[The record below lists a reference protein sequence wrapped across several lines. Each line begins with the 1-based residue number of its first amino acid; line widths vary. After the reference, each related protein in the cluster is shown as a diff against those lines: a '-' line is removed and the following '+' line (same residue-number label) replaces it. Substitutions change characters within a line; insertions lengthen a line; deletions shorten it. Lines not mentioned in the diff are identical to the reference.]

1 MSRPWP
7 RPPRLAFREAG
18 ERAFALIAVE
28 QAARFFSAAL
38 ELWPD
43 DDPERPRLLLRLAY
57 ARAYGRAMDESFFQ
71 ARDALLEAGEHEL
84 AAEAEVLIGRTAWER
99 GDQDLAFT
107 HLRRAHELV
116 QDAPASHSKALVLHW
131 LSRSLALADQIDE
144 AIALGRETIA
154 MAEVLG
160 LDELRANALTTMG
173 FTRFTT
179 GDLGGLADAEESI
192 EIARAANSPDV
203 VRSLGNYASCL
214 KDLGEIP
221 RAAEIIEE
229 ARAGA
234 VRLGRGIYISWLDGE
249 GLIYRYYDGRWDDAL
264 ELAEQMTEE
273 FETSGSSS
281 FMEAGVRAYRALM
294 LLARDDP
301 ETALEETVRSLELAR
316 RVKDAQVLHPALG
329 TYAVV
334 RSRLGLIDEAAQ
346 AADELLEDWSRVT
359 MLGTAE
365 WLLDLA
371 YVLVPLGRLD
381 DLEQALGRVKLDFP
395 WLRAVRAYAAGDP
408 AAAAEVFR
416 EIGNRPDEAYMRLQS
431 GIDGEVRKAID
442 FYRSVGATRY
452 VREGEAALAA
462 TA

>member
-1 MSRPWP
+1 
-7 RPPRLAFREAG
+7 
-18 ERAFALIAVE
+18 
-28 QAARFFSAAL
+28 
-38 ELWPD
+38 
-43 DDPERPRLLLRLAY
+43 
-57 ARAYGRAMDESFFQ
+57 MDESFFQ

-84 AAEAEVLIGRTAWER
+84 AAEAEVLIGRTAWEQ
-99 GDQDLAFT
+99 GDQDLAFA

-116 QDAPASHSKALVLHW
+116 RDAPVSHSKALVLHW

-144 AIALGRETIA
+144 AIVLGRETIA

-214 KDLGEIP
+214 KDLGEIA

-234 VRLGRGIYISWLDGE
+234 VRFGRGIYSSWLDGE

-264 ELAEQMTEE
+264 ELADQMTEE

-301 ETALEETVRSLELAR
+301 ETALEETARSLELAHR
-316 RVKDAQVLHPALG
+316 AKDAQVLHPSLG

-334 RSRLGLIDEAAQ
+334 RSRLGLLDEATQ
-346 AADELLEDWSRVT
+346 AADELLEDWSQGT

-395 WLRAVRAYAAGDP
+395 WLRARPGHTRPAIPPPPPRCLARSATGRTRPTCVSYRESTQRCARRSTSTARSARPGTCARAK
-408 AAAAEVFR
+408 R
-416 EIGNRPDEAYMRLQS
+416 RWRRPHERDARRAQGRHRPLLRP
-431 GIDGEVRKAID
+431 GRVHL
-442 FYRSVGATRY
+442 FF
-452 VREGEAALAA
+452 
-462 TA
+462 